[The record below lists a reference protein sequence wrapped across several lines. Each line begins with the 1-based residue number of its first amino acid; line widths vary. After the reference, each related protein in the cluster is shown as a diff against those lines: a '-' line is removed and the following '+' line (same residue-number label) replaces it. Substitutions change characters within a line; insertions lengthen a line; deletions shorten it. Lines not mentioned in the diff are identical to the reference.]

1 MSRILSA
8 LRRVPDNRMLQDFC
22 ALIAICA
29 FVAAV
34 SYGAAG
40 LSTVM
45 IAWRLAQ

>member
-1 MSRILSA
+1 MSRFLSA
-8 LRRVPDNRMLQDFC
+8 LKRFPDNGTAQDVC
-22 ALIAICA
+22 ALLAIGA
-29 FVAAV
+29 FVAAA